1 MKKRKE
7 KETGVVTGF
16 RSGELFMHP
25 AYNAAKTKNPPPPPQ
40 KQQQQQRTV
49 YKSK

>member
-25 AYNAAKTKNPPPPPQ
+25 AYNAAKTKKPPPPT
-40 KQQQQQRTV
+40 KTTTTT
-49 YKSK
+49 KNCL